1 LAFDTTAVV
10 LFIWAPSALDLANSR
25 YRVEHAKG
33 HVQDFKTE
41 VIAFNQ
47 SHPYAAVCE
56 PSADG
61 TEDLYKAKLVKPMPV
76 RLPGIAFDIVSGLR
90 SALDLAGYSA
100 AIAGGK
106 SEASGTRIRAGFPF
120 RDFLSEI
127 EGART
132 GESKDIPK
140 EIFDVMVSFKPYK
153 GGNDLLWALNK
164 LTNTEKHRIVVPAN
178 VATGATSIRHFEV
191 TGDSVLNEARFGVG
205 FWDSGKNE
213 LIWAR
218 MKRGGK
224 LNADIKFRGFI
235 AMGDVE
241 GIVGKPAFP
250 ILNGFV
256 AEVTTILDAI
266 EAEATRIRLGA

>member
-1 LAFDTTAVV
+1 
-10 LFIWAPSALDLANSR
+10 
-25 YRVEHAKG
+25 
-33 HVQDFKTE
+33 
-41 VIAFNQ
+41 
-47 SHPYAAVCE
+47 
-56 PSADG
+56 
-61 TEDLYKAKLVKPMPV
+61 MPV

-235 AMGDVE
+235 AMLRE
-241 GIVGKPAFP
+241 
-250 ILNGFV
+250 
-256 AEVTTILDAI
+256 
-266 EAEATRIRLGA
+266 